1 MEWLEELDTDT
12 LLQPIEQQLQQELP
26 SFSVRNLFYQLINGG
41 DLPAFSELLQQML
54 QTLLADT
61 AGHFHLLGQ
70 LILLAIVFA
79 LLRQLEGSF
88 GRGNIQNLSGI
99 MVQAAAVLLILES
112 GQQVLEYASAAVY
125 RMTSCMMAL
134 LPVQM
139 LLMTLLGNIRT
150 AGLLQPSLL
159 FMVQAAAVFF
169 RTVLLPLVTMEFLLK
184 LINSFSDTYRMT
196 GLAAFLRKVI
206 LTSIS
211 FFIMLFLA
219 VLSLQGIGGKVMDH
233 LALRTARYIAGS
245 AVPVVGGMLS
255 GLMDTFLSGG
265 LAIKNAVGV
274 VGLLAILLLTVLPAV
289 KILVLYFLYSFAAAL
304 LQPLG
309 DTRMISLMEQ
319 AAGSFMLAFAVVA
332 LTGILFFFMIL
343 IVLAAGGAAL

>member
-12 LLQPIEQQLQQELP
+12 LLQTIEQQLQQELP

-184 LINSFSDTYRMT
+184 LVNSFSDTYRMT

>member
-12 LLQPIEQQLQQELP
+12 LLQTIEQQLQQELP

-184 LINSFSDTYRMT
+184 LVNSFSDTYRMT

-343 IVLAAGGAAL
+343 IVLADRKSVV

>member
-12 LLQPIEQQLQQELP
+12 LLQTIEQQLQQELP

-41 DLPAFSELLQQML
+41 NLPAFSELLQQML

>member
-12 LLQPIEQQLQQELP
+12 LLQTIEQQLQQELP

-289 KILVLYFLYSFAAAL
+289 KILVLYFLYRFAAAL
-304 LQPLG
+304 MQPLG

>member
-12 LLQPIEQQLQQELP
+12 LLQTIEQQLQQELP

-219 VLSLQGIGGKVMDH
+219 VLSLQGIGGNVMDH

>member
-12 LLQPIEQQLQQELP
+12 LLQPIAQQLQQELP

-233 LALRTARYIAGS
+233 LALRTARYFAGS

-255 GLMDTFLSGG
+255 GLMDTCLSGG

>member
-12 LLQPIEQQLQQELP
+12 LLQTIEQQLQQELP

-159 FMVQAAAVFF
+159 FMVQAAGVFF

-245 AVPVVGGMLS
+245 AVPVVGGRLS

>member
-12 LLQPIEQQLQQELP
+12 LLQTIEQQLQQELP

-245 AVPVVGGMLS
+245 AVPVVGGLLS
-255 GLMDTFLSGG
+255 GQRETYLSGG

-319 AAGSFMLAFAVVA
+319 AAGSFMLAVAVVA
-332 LTGILFFFMIL
+332 QTGIQFFFMIL

>member
-12 LLQPIEQQLQQELP
+12 LLQTIEQQLQQELP

-245 AVPVVGGMLS
+245 AVPVVGGMIS

>member
-12 LLQPIEQQLQQELP
+12 LLQTIEQQLQQELP

-196 GLAAFLRKVI
+196 GLAAFLRKAI

-274 VGLLAILLLTVLPAV
+274 FYFALILY
-289 KILVLYFLYSFAAAL
+289 IYSNL
-304 LQPLG
+304 W
-309 DTRMISLMEQ
+309 
-319 AAGSFMLAFAVVA
+319 
-332 LTGILFFFMIL
+332 
-343 IVLAAGGAAL
+343 

>member
-12 LLQPIEQQLQQELP
+12 LLQTIEQQLQQELP

-343 IVLAAGGAAL
+343 IVLAADGAAL

>member
-1 MEWLEELDTDT
+1 MDWLEELDTDL
-12 LLQPIEQQLQQELP
+12 LLQTIEQQLQQELP
-26 SFSVRNLFYQLINGG
+26 SFSVRNLFYQLINGEG
-41 DLPAFSELLQQML
+41 LPDLVPLLQEIL
-54 QTLLADT
+54 HILLADA

-70 LILLAIVFA
+70 LVLLTIVFA
-79 LLRQLEGSF
+79 VLRNMEGSF
-88 GRGNIQNLSGI
+88 GRGSIQNISGM
-99 MVQAAAVLLILES
+99 MVQAVAVLLILES
-112 GQQVLEYASAAVY
+112 GQQVLGYAEEAIG
-125 RMTSCMMAL
+125 RMASCMTAL

-150 AGLLQPSLL
+150 AGLLQPSIL
-159 FMVQAAAVFF
+159 FIVQAAAFFF

-184 LINSFSDTYRMT
+184 LVNSFSDTYRLS
-196 GLAAFLRKVI
+196 GLAAFLRKAV

-233 LALRTARYIAGS
+233 LALRTVKYITGS

-265 LAIKNAVGV
+265 AAIHNAVGL
-274 VGLLAILLLTVLPAV
+274 VGLLAILLLTVLPTV
-289 KILVLYFLYSFAAAL
+289 KILVLYFLYSFTAAL

-319 AAGSFMLAFAVVA
+319 AAGSFMLVFAVVA
-332 LTGILFFFMIL
+332 LTGVLFFFMIL
-343 IVLAAGGAAL
+343 IVLAAGGAAV

>member
-12 LLQPIEQQLQQELP
+12 LLQTIEQQLQQELP

-150 AGLLQPSLL
+150 AGLLHPSLL

>member
-12 LLQPIEQQLQQELP
+12 LLQTIEQQLQQELP

>member
-12 LLQPIEQQLQQELP
+12 LLQTIEQQLQQELP

-206 LTSIS
+206 LTRIS

>member
-12 LLQPIEQQLQQELP
+12 LLQTIEQQLQQELP

-112 GQQVLEYASAAVY
+112 GQQVLEYESAAVY